1 MNAPFKY
8 DDAAIMKAGFRGL
21 STLSHMMRIS
31 WHKTAIKQGKN
42 GCKKAE
48 NTVIKIIS
56 DRTVSSSANQPKTK
70 VIYAK
75 YYKDRRYAY
84 KIDCVCFWERFLH
97 VFMGKTNTKLE
108 FLYIAASALK
118 IWLA

>member
-1 MNAPFKY
+1 MSTIVQSRRVVSQNWVKFNPRSCWMPPKY

-70 VIYAK
+70 FIYPK
-75 YYKDRRYAY
+75 YCKDRSYA
-84 KIDCVCFWERFLH
+84 
-97 VFMGKTNTKLE
+97 
-108 FLYIAASALK
+108 
-118 IWLA
+118 

>member
-1 MNAPFKY
+1 
-8 DDAAIMKAGFRGL
+8 MKAGFRGL

-56 DRTVSSSANQPKTK
+56 DRTVSSSANQPKNPNLYILST
-70 VIYAK
+70 I
-75 YYKDRRYAY
+75 
-84 KIDCVCFWERFLH
+84 
-97 VFMGKTNTKLE
+97 KTDVMHTKLIVMLLRE
-108 FLYIAASALK
+108 VFACFRGQNK
-118 IWLA
+118 H

>member
-1 MNAPFKY
+1 MSTIVHSRRVVGQNLVKLLSTLFVNDPFKY

-70 VIYAK
+70 VMHPSTI
-75 YYKDRRYAY
+75 
-84 KIDCVCFWERFLH
+84 
-97 VFMGKTNTKLE
+97 NTDSILRQ
-108 FLYIAASALK
+108 LQLIVDV
-118 IWLA
+118 